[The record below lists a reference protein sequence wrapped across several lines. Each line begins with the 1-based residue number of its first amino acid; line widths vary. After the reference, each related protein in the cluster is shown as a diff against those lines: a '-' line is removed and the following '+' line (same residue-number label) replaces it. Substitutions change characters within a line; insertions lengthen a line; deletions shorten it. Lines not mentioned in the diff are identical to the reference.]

1 MHKIRRNSQKR
12 TLGINKLSTS
22 DFFDRHFK
30 DFSQI
35 LFISEYLYRISYLQ
49 KRLGVS
55 YKTPKHFRQNAGTF
69 FKNASAFYEELIVIH
84 SLYLYAKI
92 SFVLVKSEKNN

>member
-1 MHKIRRNSQKR
+1 M

-84 SLYLYAKI
+84 PLYLYAKSTLHLCNQKRI
-92 SFVLVKSEKNN
+92 IIFVTNINNK